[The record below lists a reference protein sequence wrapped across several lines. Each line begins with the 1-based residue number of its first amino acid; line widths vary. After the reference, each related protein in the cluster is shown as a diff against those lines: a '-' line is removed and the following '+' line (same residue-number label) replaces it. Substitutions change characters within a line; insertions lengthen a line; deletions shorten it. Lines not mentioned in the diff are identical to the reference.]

1 MKEDDDIKISGIA
14 GTNLF
19 NSDKLS
25 MNRLRQWAANN
36 RKRYKNF
43 DEVINEVSGLGLMD
57 DVPVEEYNEM
67 LNYLE
72 SMNLIK
78 VLRG

>member
-1 MKEDDDIKISGIA
+1 MHEDDDIKISGIG

-25 MNRLRQWAANN
+25 MKRLRQWAANN

-78 VLRG
+78 KLRG